1 MYPRLS
7 DFFSDYLGFS
17 LPFPINSFGF
27 MVAVGAMVAAW
38 LLQKEFDRM
47 YTAGQL
53 AGVRIPDPEQKGK
66 GRKKMVTLS
75 PSFIVGTITMLA
87 IGMGFLGARLF
98 HILENLDTFFR
109 APAAM
114 IFTTGGFTFYGGLI
128 LGGISVVW
136 YVRSMGLDIG
146 SVSDAMAPGLILAY
160 GIGRIGCHLSGDGD
174 WGIAADIAAKPDWLP
189 MWLWAETY
197 PNNILGVDLS
207 MSPVYPTP
215 LYEFAA
221 ALLIFGILWSFRKH
235 AHATGWLFWVYLVFN
250 GAERWFI
257 EQIRVNNRMDLLGV
271 SITQAELIALSLILI
286 GVIGVIRTWP
296 KRAASIP
303 GQGTGQAGGAAA
315 SGE

>member
-27 MVAVGAMVAAW
+27 MVAVGAMIAAW

-47 YTAGQL
+47 YQVGQL
-53 AGVRIPDPEQKGK
+53 SGVRIPDPDHKGK

-128 LGGISVVW
+128 LGGFSVIW
-136 YVRSMGLDIG
+136 YVRSKGLDMG
-146 SVSDAMAPGLILAY
+146 SVADAVAPGLMLAY

-174 WGIAADIAAKPDWLP
+174 WGIVADMAAKPDWLP

-197 PNNILGVDLS
+197 PNNILGIDLS
-207 MSPVYPTP
+207 MTPVYPTP
-215 LYEFAA
+215 LYEFGA
-221 ALLIFGILWSFRKH
+221 ALLIFGLLWSFRKH

-257 EQIRVNNRMDLLGV
+257 EQIRVNNTMDILGV
-271 SITQAELIALSLILI
+271 SITQAELIALVLILV
-286 GVIGVIRTWP
+286 GVIGVVRSWSVRSRSFP
-296 KRAASIP
+296 V
-303 GQGTGQAGGAAA
+303 QGSGQAGGAAA
-315 SGE
+315 SSE